1 MDEKQFYKIP
11 FRVIVEKNPV
21 RYFVGGR
28 GWEGMTVHHNT
39 IMNARAKVVRLCY
52 VYIDD
57 AI

>member
-39 IMNARAKVVRLCY
+39 IMNARGQSGKAMLC
-52 VYIDD
+52 VH
-57 AI
+57 